1 MRGIFPLNITARAPK
16 LFKGLG
22 NQKKVVKPW
31 GSYTVLATEQ
41 DHQIKRIILNPG
53 ARLSLQKHIYRSEHW
68 VFTEGIGAVT
78 RIYSLKD
85 FIKRKNW
92 FVINVFKGNHV
103 FIDEEVIHRVENT
116 RKNSPLVFIEVQLGK
131 YFGEEDI
138 IRLED
143 DYGREGKKDS

>member
-1 MRGIFPLNITARAPK
+1 MRSIFPLNIRAPE
-16 LFKGLG
+16 LFKEPRK
-22 NQKKVVKPW
+22 NRKRIKPW
-31 GSYTVLATEQ
+31 GSYTILVKEKDL
-41 DHQIKRIILNPG
+41 QIRRIVVNPG

-78 RIYSLKD
+78 RIYSLRD
-85 FIKRKNW
+85 FVKRKNW

-116 RKNSPLVFIEVQLGK
+116 RKNRPLVFIEVQLGK
-131 YFGEEDI
+131 YLGEDDI

-143 DYGREGKKDS
+143 DYGREG

>member
-1 MRGIFPLNITARAPK
+1 MRSIFPLNARAPE
-16 LFKGLG
+16 LFKRLG
-22 NQKKVVKPW
+22 KNKRIVKPW
-31 GSYTVLATEQ
+31 GSYTVLVEEK
-41 DHQIKRIILNPG
+41 DHQIKRIVVNPG

-78 RIYSLKD
+78 RIYSLRD
-85 FIKRKNW
+85 FTKRKNW

-116 RKNSPLVFIEVQLGK
+116 RKNRPLVFIEVQLGK
-131 YFGEEDI
+131 YLGEDDI

-143 DYGREGKKDS
+143 DYGREGEKDS